1 MRETSDRHTSLSIVR
16 NKEIW
21 GDQGDAGDSLVVA
34 GDEMA
39 TPAIAPQAKRA
50 IGVFAF
56 DAGVD
61 GVTDLSAPLPAL
73 FALPFITGGDV
84 FLPATAPPDG
94 SIRIETV
101 QRGGTGVPEVL
112 HVPNWASSTDH
123 VSVMLRDF
131 SQEDDTFPWR
141 G

>member
-1 MRETSDRHTSLSIVR
+1 MR

-21 GDQGDAGDSLVVA
+21 GDQGAAGDRLVV
-34 GDEMA
+34 GGHELA
-39 TPAIAPQAKRA
+39 TPAIAPQSKRA
-50 IGVFAF
+50 IGMFAF

-84 FLPATAPPDG
+84 FLPATTPPDG
-94 SIRIETV
+94 TIRIETV
-101 QRGGTGVPEVL
+101 QRGGTGEPEV
-112 HVPNWASSTDH
+112 VNIPNWASSTDH

-131 SQEDDTFPWR
+131 SQPTTRFPWR
-141 G
+141 P